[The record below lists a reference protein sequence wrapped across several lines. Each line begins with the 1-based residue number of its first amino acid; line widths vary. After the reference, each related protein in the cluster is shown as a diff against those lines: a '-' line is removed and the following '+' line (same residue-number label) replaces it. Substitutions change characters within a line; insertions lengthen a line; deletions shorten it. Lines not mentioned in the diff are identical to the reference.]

1 MFSLQCFSVFRE
13 ILEVRYSAN
22 RVLCGS
28 RLESPASGRVWAAP
42 NKVSQRCIH
51 VSLSSTR
58 GSRRTWKEPPLASW
72 PFRPTAQTAASHALA
87 HFSSHATLILSFS
100 SWRLSHT
107 YSHFKLTHTHVQQGT
122 GNREVCER
130 ECQRENAP
138 WNSERLEKGQN
149 AKKKKAFE
157 KLKLMSESPKSP
169 CCVFRDQ
176 SASTGNITTSL
187 WGEIIFY
194 CNQHTHFKSVT
205 VLKWM

>member
-13 ILEVRYSAN
+13 ILEVPYSAN

-28 RLESPASGRVWAAP
+28 RPESPASGRVWAAP

-72 PFRPTAQTAASHALA
+72 PFRPTAQTAASHALP

-100 SWRLSHT
+100 SWCLSHT
-107 YSHFKLTHTHVQQGT
+107 YSHFKLTHTHMC
-122 GNREVCER
+122 NRVRVTEKCVKEKMHR
-130 ECQRENAP
+130 EILND
-138 WNSERLEKGQN
+138 LKKGKML
-149 AKKKKAFE
+149 KKKKAFE

-169 CCVFRDQ
+169 CLCFPWPV
-176 SASTGNITTSL
+176 SSTGNITTSL

-194 CNQHTHFKSVT
+194 CNQHTHFKSVM